1 MMIAQSTRPDE
12 RGGASVIHIGVGG
25 WNFAPWRGVF
35 YPRGLPQQQELAYA
49 SRHLTSIEINSTFY
63 GAQKPASFAKWH
75 DATPDE
81 FIFAVKAPRYATNRR
96 VLGEAGESIE
106 RFLNGGVL
114 LLRHKLGPINRQLP
128 PTKRF
133 DPADVEVFLS
143 LLPRRIKGQA
153 LRHAIEARH
162 ESFNCPQ
169 FLSLAEKYGVAIVIA
184 GDSAYPR
191 IEQSTAPFI
200 YARIMGTRS
209 ANSSGYTGR
218 ELDAWASRILQWSE
232 EGREVFLYVI
242 SGFKERN
249 PAAAMALIERLR
261 PSSMPPD
268 GESATASA
276 SRPLRPRSG
285 R

>member
-1 MMIAQSTRPDE
+1 M
-12 RGGASVIHIGVGG
+12 
-25 WNFAPWRGVF
+25 
-35 YPRGLPQQQELAYA
+35 AYA
-49 SRHLTSIEINSTFY
+49 GRHLTSIEINSTFY

-75 DATPDE
+75 DATPDG
-81 FIFAVKAPRYATNRR
+81 FIFSVKAPRFATNRR

-114 LLRHKLGPINRQLP
+114 LLRHKLGPINWQLP

-133 DPADVEVFLS
+133 DPADLEAFLS
-143 LLPRRIKGQA
+143 LLPRKIGGQA
-153 LRHAIEARH
+153 LRHAIEVRH
-162 ESFNCPQ
+162 DSFDCPQ
-169 FLSLAEKYGVAIVIA
+169 FHSLAEKYGVAIVLA
-184 GDSAYPR
+184 GDSVYPR

-209 ANSSGYTGR
+209 ENSSGYAER
-218 ELDAWASRILQWSE
+218 ELDAWASRILQWAR

-249 PAAAMALIERLR
+249 PAAAMALIGRVRL
-261 PSSMPPD
+261 SSTPPP
-268 GESATASA
+268 GEPATASA